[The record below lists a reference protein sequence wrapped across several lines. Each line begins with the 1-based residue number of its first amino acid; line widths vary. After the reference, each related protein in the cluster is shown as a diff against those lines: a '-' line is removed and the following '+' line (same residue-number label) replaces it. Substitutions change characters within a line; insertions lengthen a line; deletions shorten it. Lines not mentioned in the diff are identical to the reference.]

1 MYYIYAL
8 MDIRTNLPFY
18 IGKGKKSNSRHL
30 DHFKESI
37 DKNSNRHKFFK
48 INYLQ
53 KLGLGIPVIILV
65 DNIKDEIDAY
75 ELEISYILK
84 YGRENIDAG
93 GILVN
98 ILLNSRIPP
107 SAKGKKQSNTH
118 IKRRVHSTAKTR
130 LKNGPY
136 SHTEELKEKLSN
148 RNSGNGNPFFGK
160 THSKE
165 FSKDQK
171 QLMQGNQFNAKEYIF
186 TSPDGKIF
194 EVRGFSKF
202 CRENQLVN
210 STMEKSV
217 YKLIDPVGGKC
228 AGWTA
233 RLKQGE

>member
-136 SHTEELKEKLSN
+136 SHTEEFKEKLSN

-165 FSKDQK
+165 FSKNIQEHIRGLIKLGRINRNGSCTMRIARDTVW
-171 QLMQGNQFNAKEYIF
+171 FIPNATYLGF
-186 TSPDGKIF
+186 TVI
-194 EVRGFSKF
+194 RIR
-202 CRENQLVN
+202 CHR
-210 STMEKSV
+210 
-217 YKLIDPVGGKC
+217 II
-228 AGWTA
+228 
-233 RLKQGE
+233 